1 MEVWPKRTSS
11 KMKNSASG
19 PKYAVSA
26 IPVCCRYAT
35 ALRAMLRGSRVY
47 GSRVIVSMASAVMLS
62 VVTMGNGSM
71 NAVAGS
77 RSSSMSLDSIDFQP
91 RMDDPSKPTPASK
104 VSSSNSA
111 MGMQKCCHVPRKSQN
126 LMSTS

>member
-1 MEVWPKRTSS
+1 
-11 KMKNSASG
+11 MKNSASG

-26 IPVCCRYAT
+26 IPVCCKYAT
-35 ALRAMLRGSRVY
+35 ALRETLRGSREY
-47 GSRVIVSMASAVMLS
+47 GSRVIVSMASAVMLI
-62 VVTMGNGSM
+62 VVMMGKGSM

-77 RSSSMSLDSIDFQP
+77 RISSMSLDSIDFQP

-111 MGMQKCCHVPRKSQN
+111 MGMHQCCQVPRKSQN
-126 LMSTS
+126 LISTS